1 MKKSVTGLMTMDHE
15 VKRLEN
21 LFHKQEGSAYY
32 LKDYGVDWRFFQNQ
46 QMDIPVGSL
55 LSYFTQKA
63 MAQGIVILEQNY
75 KIEDFMLKVTSRLLS
90 EEVTFTT
97 GIQDV

>member
-1 MKKSVTGLMTMDHE
+1 MKPSLTGLMTFDHE

-32 LKDYGVDWRFFQNQ
+32 LKNYGLDWNFFQNQ
-46 QMDIPVGSL
+46 QMDIPIGSL

-63 MAQGIVILEQNY
+63 MSQGIVILEQSYTLEGFTLN
-75 KIEDFMLKVTSRLLS
+75 VTNKLLS
-90 EEVTFTT
+90 EEVTFTQ
-97 GIQDV
+97 GE